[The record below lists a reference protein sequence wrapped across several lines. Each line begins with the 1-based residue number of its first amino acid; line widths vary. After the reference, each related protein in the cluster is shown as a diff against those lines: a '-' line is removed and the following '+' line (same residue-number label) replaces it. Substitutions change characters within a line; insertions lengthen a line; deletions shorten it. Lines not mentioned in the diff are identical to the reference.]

1 MSNKSIYDEN
11 NYYGDDKEASRLSLL
26 FNPFLYILD
35 YLKAYS
41 VFRYFKNSIYE
52 EKLSVLDV
60 GAGDGKFLSFFK
72 HRSWIVEGTTL
83 SIKSKNA
90 AKIKFNI
97 NLHFSELINNLF
109 INKFDL
115 ITYWHVYEH
124 LNEPKKHYIHWK
136 NMLTEKG
143 VIVIEIPNIE
153 SYGSCFCFDTWLG
166 SDIKHH
172 CNLVNEKK
180 LLKILKDNDLQFIR
194 TDYFSLK
201 FSYVFLWSG
210 LIGYIFKNSYDFDF
224 IMSTLQNPKLM
235 LNQYFYKTLNLFIS
249 VLYLSPVIFF
259 FMIKGVILKKGEVL
273 RVYAKLYK

>member
-1 MSNKSIYDEN
+1 MSNKSIYDDN
-11 NYYGDDKEASRLSLL
+11 NYYGDDEEASRLSLL

-72 HRSWIVEGTTL
+72 NRNWIVEGTTL
-83 SIKSKNA
+83 SIKSKKA

-109 INKFDL
+109 TNKFNL

-124 LNEPKKHYIHWK
+124 LNEPEKHYIHWK
-136 NMLTEKG
+136 NMLAEKG
-143 VIVIEIPNIE
+143 IIVIEIPNIE

-235 LNQYFYKTLNLFIS
+235 LNQNFYKTLNLFIS

-259 FMIKGVILKKGEVL
+259 FMIKGIILKKGEVL

>member
-11 NYYGDDKEASRLSLL
+11 SYYGDDEEASRLSLL
-26 FNPFLYILD
+26 FNPLLYILD

-72 HRSWIVEGTTL
+72 NRNWIVEGTTL
-83 SIKSKNA
+83 SIKSKKA

-124 LNEPKKHYIHWK
+124 LNEPEKHYLHWK

-143 VIVIEIPNIE
+143 IIVIEIPNIE

-172 CNLVNEKK
+172 CNLVNEK
-180 LLKILKDNDLQFIR
+180 NF
-194 TDYFSLK
+194 
-201 FSYVFLWSG
+201 
-210 LIGYIFKNSYDFDF
+210 
-224 IMSTLQNPKLM
+224 
-235 LNQYFYKTLNLFIS
+235 
-249 VLYLSPVIFF
+249 
-259 FMIKGVILKKGEVL
+259 
-273 RVYAKLYK
+273 